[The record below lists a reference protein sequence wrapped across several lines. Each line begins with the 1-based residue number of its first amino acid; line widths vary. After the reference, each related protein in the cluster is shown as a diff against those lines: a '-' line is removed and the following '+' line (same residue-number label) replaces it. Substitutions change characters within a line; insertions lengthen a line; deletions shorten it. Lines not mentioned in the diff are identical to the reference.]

1 MQGTSKVILGATLI
15 MVVSLAIVLGLIL
28 VLLAELYCS
37 LLLRRRRLRVAPPT
51 TTSDTSAD
59 PVVTATNI
67 SQSQPSAPRR
77 DNNRSAISLSSLYA
91 HGVLSAPRNFLF
103 PTVPCVKDNNVD
115 DVAEPDSKCQS
126 SQPHRVIDIDTHES
140 SLSPHQIGLIS
151 TPSHPPSPI
160 ISPSP
165 DLSILKACVQSK
177 LSPAIAYND
186 SSSNGS
192 DHFMYISNPIY
203 DNDAIRPS
211 RGDTPFE
218 TPNSSP
224 SRLEKCSSSE
234 EDEIVA
240 SPSSTIHSLPNTPPL
255 TPMKKLPAE
264 ACSVTLRDARS
275 LGNSGSDSNTNN
287 GLSSSSSGSP
297 CTSPSW

>member
-1 MQGTSKVILGATLI
+1 MQGSSKVILGATLI
-15 MVVSLAIVLGLIL
+15 MVVSLAFVLGLIL

-51 TTSDTSAD
+51 TTSTTSSAH
-59 PVVTATNI
+59 PVVAATNI
-67 SQSQPSAPRR
+67 SQSLPSAAPR
-77 DNNRSAISLSSLYA
+77 DNNRPAISLSSLYA

-103 PTVPCVKDNNVD
+103 PSVPCIKDSNVD
-115 DVAEPDSKCQS
+115 VVEAKSQS
-126 SQPHRVIDIDTHES
+126 TQLHRVIDIDAHES
-140 SLSPHQIGLIS
+140 SLSPHRIGLIS
-151 TPSHPPSPI
+151 TPSRPPSPF
-160 ISPSP
+160 ISASP
-165 DLSILKACVQSK
+165 DLSVSKVCAQSK
-177 LSPAIAYND
+177 LSPAIACND
-186 SSSNGS
+186 SSSIGS

-224 SRLEKCSSSE
+224 SRLETCGSSE

-240 SPSSTIHSLPNTPPL
+240 SPPSTLRSLPNTPPL

-264 ACSVTLRDARS
+264 ACSVTLRDATS
-275 LGNSGSDSNTNN
+275 LRNSGSDSNTNN